1 MSIEY
6 TEWVNYSEKD
16 FIAAQFLMTA
26 TNPPIEII
34 CYHCQ
39 QSAEKLFKAFLI
51 KNDIIPSRTHDLNLL
66 VNECVKIENT
76 ISILKKECNRLNDF
90 GVNTRY
96 PNNMDLE
103 LEDAKIA
110 LKDAEKI
117 KEFILNKFN

>member
-39 QSAEKLFKAFLI
+39 QSAEKLLKAFLI

-117 KEFILNKFN
+117 KEYILSKID

>member
-66 VNECVKIENT
+66 VNECSKIENT
-76 ISILKKECNRLNDF
+76 ISILKRECNRLNDF

-117 KEFILNKFN
+117 KEYILCKID

>member
-6 TEWVNYSEKD
+6 KEWVNYSEKD

-66 VNECVKIENT
+66 VNECSKIENT
-76 ISILKKECNRLNDF
+76 ISILKRECNRLNDF

-117 KEFILNKFN
+117 KEFILSKID

>member
-6 TEWVNYSEKD
+6 KEWVNYSEKD
-16 FIAAQFLMTA
+16 YIAAQFLMTA
-26 TNPPIEII
+26 ANPPIEII

-39 QSAEKLFKAFLI
+39 QSAEKLLKAFLI

-117 KEFILNKFN
+117 KEYILSKID

>member
-1 MSIEY
+1 MYELDPELLQILVPI
-6 TEWVNYSEKD
+6 T
-16 FIAAQFLMTA
+16 AAVV
-26 TNPPIEII
+26 PKKII
-34 CYHCQ
+34 
-39 QSAEKLFKAFLI
+39 KRINKA
-51 KNDIIPSRTHDLNLL
+51 IIGN
-66 VNECVKIENT
+66 KIENA

-117 KEFILNKFN
+117 KEFILNKIN

>member
-6 TEWVNYSEKD
+6 KEWVNYSEKD
-16 FIAAQFLMTA
+16 YIAAQFLMTA
-26 TNPPIEII
+26 ANPPIEII

-117 KEFILNKFN
+117 KEFILSKID

>member
-6 TEWVNYSEKD
+6 KEWVNYSEKD
-16 FIAAQFLMTA
+16 YIAAQFLMTA
-26 TNPPIEII
+26 ANPPIEII

-39 QSAEKLFKAFLI
+39 QSAEKLLKAFLI

-66 VNECVKIENT
+66 VNECNKIENA

-96 PNNMDLE
+96 PNNMELE

-117 KEFILNKFN
+117 KEFILSKID